1 MPGLYCWFRTATYL
15 GYSVMLCVFSLF
27 LILVF
32 EILVPYIFDVVCH
45 SHTLKKRIICNT
57 PNIRSMMVRKSI
69 IILCV

>member
-45 SHTLKKRIICNT
+45 SPYFEEEKILVFITIEQPKLIR
-57 PNIRSMMVRKSI
+57 NIRV
-69 IILCV
+69 

>member
-45 SHTLKKRIICNT
+45 SPYFEEGTFIKYYKISQLIHTQ
-57 PNIRSMMVRKSI
+57 SI
-69 IILCV
+69 AN

>member
-1 MPGLYCWFRTATYL
+1 MLKPGVIPSLYCWFGTATYF

-45 SHTLKKRIICNT
+45 SPYFEEEDNLQY
-57 PNIRSMMVRKSI
+57 SEY
-69 IILCV
+69 

>member
-1 MPGLYCWFRTATYL
+1 VLAKLILYSLLTQFNLHPPYF

-45 SHTLKKRIICNT
+45 SPYFEEENNL
-57 PNIRSMMVRKSI
+57 
-69 IILCV
+69 

>member
-1 MPGLYCWFRTATYL
+1 MPGLYRWFRTATYF

-45 SHTLKKRIICNT
+45 KWEYYKNSTVYI
-57 PNIRSMMVRKSI
+57 
-69 IILCV
+69 

>member
-1 MPGLYCWFRTATYL
+1 MPGLYRWFRTATYF

-45 SHTLKKRIICNT
+45 SPYFEEENNL
-57 PNIRSMMVRKSI
+57 
-69 IILCV
+69 

>member
-32 EILVPYIFDVVCH
+32 EILVPYIFGCRL
-45 SHTLKKRIICNT
+45 SF
-57 PNIRSMMVRKSI
+57 P
-69 IILCV
+69 IL

>member
-1 MPGLYCWFRTATYL
+1 MPGLYCWFRTATYF

-45 SHTLKKRIICNT
+45 YPYFEEENNL
-57 PNIRSMMVRKSI
+57 
-69 IILCV
+69 